1 MHHPNPGKVQRAKRL
16 PQLIVCAQPVQRKPR
31 RGTHVAC
38 VAILGLRDLSSVPM
52 QVVHPQLRALADVVQ
67 HRARE
72 LLRLGRSALPGLKLH
87 QFELQR
93 VAARIEDQRK
103 RHTFVRCGHRL
114 PWPGVSAQF
123 HT

>member
-1 MHHPNPGKVQRAKRL
+1 M
-16 PQLIVCAQPVQRKPR
+16 
-31 RGTHVAC
+31 
-38 VAILGLRDLSSVPM
+38 SSST
-52 QVVHPQLRALADVVQ
+52 ALASFFASD
-67 HRARE
+67 
-72 LLRLGRSALPGLKLH
+72 ALPGLKLH